1 MRGPPTFPI
10 GFDGEKLR
18 RGEKCFGV
26 RKDVFAGGFAI
37 SSCFV
42 VVKSWFV
49 CGGMRGFCGAL
60 CGGFFA
66 AENMPTFWNL
76 FLGFPVLGNGSVK
89 EGILQG
95 LKPLSCQATNAKP
108 EGLAYLEAKATAAC
122 PFRMAVWARFALS
135 LDGPLMR

>member
-1 MRGPPTFPI
+1 MF
-10 GFDGEKLR
+10 
-18 RGEKCFGV
+18 RGEKGCFCWGFCHFV
-26 RKDVFAGGFAI
+26 VFCCGEIVVCLWWNAW
-37 SSCFV
+37 SLWCFV
-42 VVKSWFV
+42 WW
-49 CGGMRGFCGAL
+49 
-60 CGGFFA
+60 FFA

-95 LKPLSCQATNAKP
+95 LKPLSCQATDAKP